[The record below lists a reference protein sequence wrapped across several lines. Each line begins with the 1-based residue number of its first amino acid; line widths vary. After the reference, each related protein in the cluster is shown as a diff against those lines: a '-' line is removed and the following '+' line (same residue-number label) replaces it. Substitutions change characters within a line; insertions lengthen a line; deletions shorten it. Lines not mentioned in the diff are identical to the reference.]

1 MDSFVNLLM
10 SVAANVLGYLICRWL
25 DRHRKGR

>member
-1 MDSFVNLLM
+1 MDSLAELLM
-10 SVAANVLGYLICRWL
+10 SVAANVVGYLICRWF

>member
-1 MDSFVNLLM
+1 MDSLAELPM
-10 SVAANVLGYLICRWL
+10 SVAANVVGYLICRWL